1 MTTNSIAIIV
11 GPTACGKTAVSVR
24 VAQALQ
30 AEIISADSMQLY
42 RGMDIGTAKATVSE
56 QSGVPH
62 HMLDILDIGDSSFS
76 VAKYREDVDCCIAA
90 IRSRGKLPLVVGGTG
105 LYINAL
111 TYPLQFAHTPPNEAL
126 RIQLQE
132 QENHNPGSLYR
143 RLQREAPETAQR
155 LHPHDIKRIV
165 RALEILSA
173 HKEVESDFSNRQG
186 ALPPYDAVLVG
197 LTMERALLYERI
209 EQRVDVMFAQGLLE
223 EVRRIYDAG
232 YPASLPA
239 LQGIGYRQLYR
250 YFDGICTLDEAIS
263 DIKRETRRYAKRQ
276 WTWFKRDT
284 RIRWFEMQSPQDVSQ
299 VASDV
304 TAYIKSTLSQREG
317 E

>member
-1 MTTNSIAIIV
+1 MTTNRIAIIV

-56 QSGVPH
+56 RGGIPH
-62 HMLDILDIGDSSFS
+62 YMLDILDIGNNSFS
-76 VAKYREDVDCCIAA
+76 VAKYREQADRCIHT
-90 IRSRGKLPLVVGGTG
+90 IRSHGKLPLVVGGTG
-105 LYINAL
+105 LYVNAL
-111 TYPLQFAHTPPNEAL
+111 TYPLQFAHTPPNENL
-126 RIQLQE
+126 RMQLQK
-132 QENHNPGSLYR
+132 QEIANPGSLYLA
-143 RLQREAPETAQR
+143 LQQQAPETAQR
-155 LHPHDIKRIV
+155 LHPNDTKRIV

-173 HKEVESDFSNRQG
+173 NKEVENDFSNRQG
-186 ALPPYDAVLVG
+186 ALPPYDAVMVG

-209 EQRVDVMFAQGLLE
+209 EQRVDTMLAQGLLE
-223 EVRRIYDAG
+223 EVKRIHQAG

-250 YFDGICTLDEAIS
+250 FFDGMCTLDEAIA

-284 RIRWFEMQSPQDVSQ
+284 RIHWFEIQGPQDVTK

-304 TAYIKSTLSQREG
+304 TAYIESALHQREG